1 MSLLSAGVGIRSIF
15 SMRFANWRRV
25 SEKTNWDQSCS
36 QAGKGACT
44 EGALVLPASRSC
56 MKYEKLPREILILE
70 EEEFMTSEMPDLGG
84 DGRGR
89 DIFSFSKY
97 LRNLA
102 CAA

>member
-1 MSLLSAGVGIRSIF
+1 MC
-15 SMRFANWRRV
+15 FANWRRV
-25 SEKTNWDQSCS
+25 AEKTNWDQSCS
-36 QAGKGACT
+36 QPGKGACT

-97 LRNLA
+97 LRNSA
-102 CAA
+102 CTA